1 MSRFR
6 TIIAAAI
13 AAFLLLTL
21 LDRFKL
27 IELLI
32 IRTGLPL
39 VVALAEAVAI
49 AGAGFA
55 VRGLR
60 GRVWRVHGGSGALDL
75 PLDFVIGY
83 PIFGT
88 LCFLVATLRIANWT
102 MLPLLVIAMLFGAY
116 AVARWREQRQTADSR
131 QQTADGGRQTA
142 DSRQRTADGG
152 RQTAD
157 SRQQTADGGRQT
169 ADSRQ
174 QTADGGRQTADS
186 RQQTADGGRQTADS
200 RRQTTDGRQQTADGG
215 EQTAESSWPAVR
227 CLLSAVSL
235 ALVFLCAFVA
245 AQAPPASLDELA
257 YHLAIPKTWMLE
269 GHAIALP
276 LLSHSWFPLG
286 IESADLPLLTLLGDD
301 GATASHFVHLL
312 AAIAVTVLIQR
323 RAKNLLIT
331 AAIITTPALAIT
343 AGWSLVDFP
352 LLGICVALWLALEDG
367 DDATAAA
374 AIGAGLLTKY
384 TFVPFAIVALIAARR
399 WRPAIPGLLIGSIF
413 FIRNLILA
421 GNPVAPFL
429 AAAAPLVAHYRGGAY
444 LSDYVFAPNFI
455 DESLGAAMLML
466 APLAAGAIPIA
477 LLACGIGLFI
487 LAPSS
492 RLLVPFFA
500 VPAMS
505 AMADRRWVRWLLV
518 IAITVQTAMVVY
530 LTDRGGSFGLLA
542 AESEQAFLAKQ
553 RPSYASIAWLNTALP
568 EKSRTLVIGTGESFW
583 FSHRVRAGGNFD
595 SERISAWL
603 DSPTPEALREKLR
616 RDGITHIAVITVTAP
631 PTQVVQKI
639 EERQTLL
646 TPAAQRSLSR
656 LLDRYASS
664 VAARGN
670 ATLFTLR

>member
-1 MSRFR
+1 MSKLRLVL
-6 TIIAAAI
+6 AAAI

-32 IRTGLPL
+32 IRTGLPF
-39 VVALAEAVAI
+39 VVALAEALAI
-49 AGAGFA
+49 VGAGFA

-60 GRVWRVHGGSGALDL
+60 GRVWQVHGGSGALDL

-88 LCFLVATLRIANWT
+88 LCFLVATLRIASWT

-116 AVARWREQRQTADSR
+116 AVARWRESRVGQAPSPVPDDDDKDDRRGRLSYTCTAI
-131 QQTADGGRQTA
+131 
-142 DSRQRTADGG
+142 
-152 RQTAD
+152 
-157 SRQQTADGGRQT
+157 
-169 ADSRQ
+169 
-174 QTADGGRQTADS
+174 
-186 RQQTADGGRQTADS
+186 
-200 RRQTTDGRQQTADGG
+200 
-215 EQTAESSWPAVR
+215 
-227 CLLSAVSL
+227 
-235 ALVFLCAFVA
+235 VFLCAFIA

-269 GHAIALP
+269 GRAIALP

-301 GATASHFVHLL
+301 GAIASHFVHLL
-312 AAIAVTVLIQR
+312 AAIGVTLLIQR
-323 RAKNLLIT
+323 RAKNLLVT

-352 LLGICVALWLALEDG
+352 LLGICVALWLALDDG

-399 WRPAIPGLLIGSIF
+399 WRPAIPGLLVGSIF

-429 AAAAPLVAHYRGGAY
+429 AAAAPHVAHYRGGAY
-444 LSDYVFAPNFI
+444 LSDYVFDPNFI
-455 DESLGAAMLML
+455 DESLGSAMLML

-477 LLACGIGLFI
+477 LLVCGIALFI

-505 AMADRRWVRWLLV
+505 AMTDRRWIRWLLV
-518 IAITVQTAMVVY
+518 VAITVQTAMVVY
-530 LTDRGGSFGLLA
+530 LTDRGGAFGLLA
-542 AESEQAFLAKQ
+542 AESEQSFLVKQ
-553 RPSYASIAWLNTALP
+553 RPSFASIAWLNTTLP
-568 EKSRTLVIGTGESFW
+568 ENSRTLVIGTGESFW

-603 DSPTPEALREKLR
+603 DTPTPEALREKLR
-616 RDGITHIAVITVTAP
+616 REGITHIAVITVTAP
-631 PTQVVQKI
+631 QTQVVQKI

-646 TPAAQRSLSR
+646 TPAAQKSLSR

>member
-6 TIIAAAI
+6 KIIAAAI

-39 VVALAEAVAI
+39 VVAVAEALAI
-49 AGAGFA
+49 IGAGFA

-60 GRVWRVHGGSGALDL
+60 GRVWHVHAGSGALDL

-116 AVARWREQRQTADSR
+116 AVARWRESR
-131 QQTADGGRQTA
+131 VGQAPSPVPPDEEKNDRPGR
-142 DSRQRTADGG
+142 
-152 RQTAD
+152 
-157 SRQQTADGGRQT
+157 
-169 ADSRQ
+169 
-174 QTADGGRQTADS
+174 
-186 RQQTADGGRQTADS
+186 
-200 RRQTTDGRQQTADGG
+200 
-215 EQTAESSWPAVR
+215 
-227 CLLSAVSL
+227 LSYTCVAI
-235 ALVFLCAFVA
+235 VFLCAFVA

-269 GHAIALP
+269 EHAIALP

-301 GATASHFVHLL
+301 GAIASHFVHLL

-352 LLGICVALWLALEDG
+352 LLGICVALWLALEAG

-399 WRPAIPGLLIGSIF
+399 WRPAIPGLLIGSVF

-429 AAAAPLVAHYRGGAY
+429 AAAAPHVAHYRGGAY
-444 LSDYVFAPNFI
+444 LSDYVFDPNFI

-466 APLAAGAIPIA
+466 APLVAGAIPIA
-477 LLACGIGLFI
+477 LLACGIALFI

-505 AMADRRWVRWLLV
+505 AATGKRWIRWLLV
-518 IAITVQTAMVVY
+518 IAITVQTAMVAY

-568 EKSRTLVIGTGESFW
+568 ENSRTLVIGTGESFW

-631 PTQVVQKI
+631 PTQIVQKI
-639 EERQTLL
+639 EERQTRL
-646 TPAAQRSLSR
+646 TPAAQKSLSQ